1 MLTMLTREINPLMN
15 RATAT
20 RIDEKMC
27 DRMDAAAKALNLK
40 PADLLR
46 VGLVRVLEE
55 FESTGRLA
63 LVNYTTRKSRKGK
76 GVGA

>member
-1 MLTMLTREINPLMN
+1 MN

-20 RIDEKMC
+20 RIDEKTC
-27 DRMDAAAKALNLK
+27 DRMAAAAKALNLK

-63 LVNYTTRKSRKGK
+63 LVNYTTRKPRKRKG
-76 GVGA
+76 VAI